1 MQSIQVRQESCDI
14 EPFIS
19 KPRTSHNSTA
29 ITDVTLGLSF
39 ERFMH
44 FFRRMSVKCLP
55 RYKKIVYSISFLFII
70 PSHHSNLCVRVCVF
84 SQN

>member
-55 RYKKIVYSISFLFII
+55 RYKKNCLFHFII
-70 PSHHSNLCVRVCVF
+70 PSHHSNLCVRVRVF